1 MVHLLETKYLLLF
14 LNIIAGYL
22 VTLILI
28 KPVISMIVT
37 ANFVRPNFRGE
48 NIPVGVGVIFLI
60 SSTVVIALNLLML
73 NILPGALTAAYPTIS
88 QAQFIYRTVL
98 FLTVISSI
106 TCLGL
111 IDDNWGS
118 RDATG
123 LKGHLLLL
131 FKGKM
136 TTGGLKALGGG
147 FISLLISLLPG
158 QNDHIILN
166 TLLLGLSINAVNLLD
181 LRPGRAGKGFLL
193 GVLILAVYGRGE
205 ADLLFLFIFLG
216 LILAYLPYDLSAK
229 VMMGDS
235 GSNVLGITLGI
246 TAVWL
251 LSLKLKII
259 LLVFLIG
266 FHLLTEKYSLTKISE
281 KNKLLNYLDRLGR
294 Q

>member
-1 MVHLLETKYLLLF
+1 MVNLLETKYLFLF
-14 LNIIAGYL
+14 LNLLAGYL

-28 KPVISMIVT
+28 KPVINMIIS
-37 ANFVRPNFRGE
+37 ANFVRPNYRGE

-60 SSTVVIALNLLML
+60 SSTVVMVLNLLVL
-73 NILPGALTAAYPTIS
+73 NFLPETFTAVFPIS
-88 QAQFIYRTVL
+88 QAELTNRTVL
-98 FLTVISSI
+98 FLAAIAAI

-111 IDDNWGS
+111 MDDNWGS
-118 RDATG
+118 RAATG

-131 FKGKM
+131 FKGTM

-193 GVLILAVYGRGE
+193 GALLLVVYGWGK

-251 LSLKLKII
+251 LSFKLKII
-259 LLVFLIG
+259 LLVGLIG
-266 FHLLTEKYSLTKISE
+266 FHLLTEKYSLTKIIE